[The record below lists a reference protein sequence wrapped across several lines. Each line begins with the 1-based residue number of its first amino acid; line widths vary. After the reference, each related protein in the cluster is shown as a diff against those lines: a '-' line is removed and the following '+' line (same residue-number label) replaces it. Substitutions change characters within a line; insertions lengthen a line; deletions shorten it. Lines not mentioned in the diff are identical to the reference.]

1 MSGEYSSRNR
11 RMLKKLLPYY
21 KKYSGLFALDMFC
34 SALTTVCEIA
44 LPLIVRQIT
53 DRAAHDI
60 HDLTAELIIKIVGFY
75 ILLRIIDTAAN
86 YYTASG
92 GHIMGARIETDMRN
106 DLFSHLQDMSYSF
119 YDDTKIGQLM
129 SRITNDLFDITE
141 LSHHGPENVLM
152 TVIKIIAGFIMFAS
166 MNIWL
171 AVIVFSL
178 LPLMMLLT
186 SRSRR
191 KMRAAFKQQRRE
203 IGEINAR
210 TEDSLLGIRV
220 VKSFANEDIE
230 REKFNEGSRRFFKS
244 KQNGYR
250 YMAIFHCT
258 VRLCDGLM
266 YIAIVGIGA
275 AFMMK
280 GKTTV
285 GDFSASLLMV
295 STLLSAIRTIVE
307 FSEQFNRGMTGIE
320 RFTEIM
326 DEVSDIK
333 DSPDAKPIE
342 NVRGDIEFRN
352 VTFSYKG
359 TDKKILSDFSLHI
372 APGENVALV
381 GPSGGGKTTLFN
393 VLSGISK
400 PDSGRVLLNGNDIT
414 GKPGSVSYML
424 QKDLLLPY
432 RKVIDNVTLPL
443 VINKVSKKEARE
455 QAEPLFKTFGL
466 DGTQYKYPSQLSG
479 GMRQRAA
486 LLRTYL
492 SSNGVALLDEPFSAL
507 DTITKAVIHKWY
519 LDVMQSIDLST
530 VFITHDIDEAILLS
544 DRIYILADGVC
555 SNEIKIDCPKP
566 RTADF
571 NLTDEFLNYKRQ
583 IVEILHLL

>member
-1 MSGEYSSRNR
+1 MSGDYSSRNR
-11 RMLKKLLPYY
+11 RMLKRFLPYY

-34 SALTTVCEIA
+34 SAMTTVCEIA

-75 ILLRIIDTAAN
+75 ILLRIIDTAAS

-141 LSHHGPENVLM
+141 LAHHGPENVLM
-152 TVIKIIAGFIMFAS
+152 TVIKIVAGFIMFAS

-171 AVIVFSL
+171 AIIVFSL
-178 LPLMMLLT
+178 MPLMMLLT

-244 KQNGYR
+244 KKNGYR
-250 YMAIFHCT
+250 YMASFHCT

-266 YIAIVGIGA
+266 YIAIVGVGA
-275 AFMMK
+275 VFMMK

-295 STLLSAIRTIVE
+295 STLLAAIRTMVE

-333 DSPDAKPIE
+333 DSPDAKPISG
-342 NVRGDIEFRN
+342 VKGDIEFKN

-381 GPSGGGKTTLFN
+381 GPSGGGKTTLCNLIPRFYD
-393 VLSGISK
+393 V
-400 PDSGRVLLNGNDIT
+400 T
-414 GKPGSVSYML
+414 EGSVTIDGVDVRDYDTKALRSKIGVVS
-424 QKDLLLPY
+424 QKKALFAGTV
-432 RKVIDNVTLPL
+432 RDNIRFGKQDATDEEIWQALETAQAKQMIEDKSGQLDFVL
-443 VINKVSKKEARE
+443 E
-455 QAEPLFKTFGL
+455 QEGKN
-466 DGTQYKYPSQLSG
+466 LSG
-479 GMRQRAA
+479 GQRQRMTIARAIVRKPEVLILDDAA
-486 LLRTYL
+486 
-492 SSNGVALLDEPFSAL
+492 SAL
-507 DTITKAVIHKWY
+507 DYATGAALNKALRNTDFAPTVITVSQRVAAIRNADTIVV
-519 LDVMQSIDLST
+519 LDEGEIVGVGT
-530 VFITHDIDEAILLS
+530 NDELLRS
-544 DRIYILADGVC
+544 CEVYK
-555 SNEIKIDCPKP
+555 EIFDSQLEKED
-566 RTADF
+566 A
-571 NLTDEFLNYKRQ
+571 
-583 IVEILHLL
+583 

>member
-1 MSGEYSSRNR
+1 MSGDYSSRNR
-11 RMLKKLLPYY
+11 RMLKRFLPYY

-34 SALTTVCEIA
+34 SAMTTVCEIA

-75 ILLRIIDTAAN
+75 ILLRIIDTAAS

-141 LSHHGPENVLM
+141 LAHHGPENVLM
-152 TVIKIIAGFIMFAS
+152 TVIKIVAGFIMFAS

-171 AVIVFSL
+171 AIIVFSL
-178 LPLMMLLT
+178 MPLMMLLT
-186 SRSRR
+186 SHSRR

-244 KQNGYR
+244 KKNGYR
-250 YMAIFHCT
+250 YMASFHCT

-266 YIAIVGIGA
+266 YIAIVGVGA
-275 AFMMK
+275 VFMMK

-295 STLLSAIRTIVE
+295 STLLAAIRTMVE

-333 DSPDAKPIE
+333 DSPDAKPISG
-342 NVRGDIEFRN
+342 VKGDIEFKN

-381 GPSGGGKTTLFN
+381 GPSGGARLRFAI
-393 VLSGISK
+393 LSPASTMWI
-400 PDSGRVLLNGNDIT
+400 
-414 GKPGSVSYML
+414 
-424 QKDLLLPY
+424 
-432 RKVIDNVTLPL
+432 
-443 VINKVSKKEARE
+443 
-455 QAEPLFKTFGL
+455 
-466 DGTQYKYPSQLSG
+466 
-479 GMRQRAA
+479 RAA
-486 LLRTYL
+486 YCSTARI
-492 SSNGVALLDEPFSAL
+492 SA
-507 DTITKAVIHKWY
+507 T
-519 LDVMQSIDLST
+519 
-530 VFITHDIDEAILLS
+530 
-544 DRIYILADGVC
+544 
-555 SNEIKIDCPKP
+555 
-566 RTADF
+566 
-571 NLTDEFLNYKRQ
+571 
-583 IVEILHLL
+583 